1 MSSVEWLVVILT
13 FGFVVV
19 AWQLIKIVA
28 RLSQLV
34 VTLHSLDSEVFHL
47 AQEQNPSYGRCDSCG
62 SRAVVQH
69 VIPTGGEV
77 SADGSEMYYC
87 QACWWLSDSVRV
99 SDDGKHYKDRPSARD
114 RLAATIGP
122 GAS

>member
-1 MSSVEWLVVILT
+1 MSALEWSFVIVT
-13 FGFVVV
+13 IGF
-19 AWQLIKIVA
+19 AIIGWQLIKIGA

-34 VTLHSLDSEVFHL
+34 VTLHSLDTEVFHL
-47 AQEQNPSYGRCDSCG
+47 AQEQNPNYGRCDSCG
-62 SRAVVQH
+62 RRAIVRH

-77 SADGSEMYYC
+77 SADGSELFYC

-114 RLAATIGP
+114 RLAATVGP
-122 GAS
+122 GRS